1 MSENDRIYF
10 RGERLSMADLGLK
23 DSSIESFKG
32 TVKKRIKG
40 GIIGSYKDTVLY
52 QFLETG
58 TSDNTFMG
66 LDQLL
71 KCFGFS
77 PCPLSF

>member
-1 MSENDRIYF
+1 MSVNDRIYL
-10 RGERLSMADLGLK
+10 RGERLSMADLGLE
-23 DSSIESFKG
+23 DSSIKGFKG
-32 TVKKRIKG
+32 TVKEKLKG
-40 GIIGSYKDTVLY
+40 VIGLYKDTVLY

-77 PCPLSF
+77 LYPLSF